1 MSQSKYSSTRETTN
15 LARIAR
21 IILGPCT
28 DVLRAVLKNQISPTD
43 LKTKV
48 LSYIATK
55 RTPIITTNQ
64 KQLVDSED
72 YSKFDITLLYF
83 LLRNICTITP
93 HFKQWGNSPL
103 VSDRSVSANIER
115 IRLTRNEYYGH
126 YSSFSISKS
135 DFEDKWKYL
144 FQTVKELEKH
154 IGTSKDYQEALR
166 ELKYCCMDLDI
177 EDNFSQRLRNEVTC
191 LKGKTKSCGSRKNKS
206 LVYLSMFCKD
216 FYVKTSFIQ

>member
-1 MSQSKYSSTRETTN
+1 MSLSKYSSTRETTN

-48 LSYIATK
+48 QSYIASK
-55 RTPIITTNQ
+55 RPPLISAHQ
-64 KQLVDSED
+64 KQLVDGED

-93 HFKQWGNSPL
+93 HSKQWGNSPL

-144 FQTVKELEKH
+144 FQSVKELEKH
-154 IGTSKDYQEALR
+154 IGTSKEYQEALR
-166 ELKYCCMDLDI
+166 KLTYCCMDLDI
-177 EDNFSQRLRNEVTC
+177 QDNFIQQLQNDVTG
-191 LKGKTKSCGSRKNKS
+191 LKGKIYSKICGSRKEK
-206 LVYLSMFCKD
+206 LSERLLKCL
-216 FYVKTSFIQ
+216 T

>member
-1 MSQSKYSSTRETTN
+1 METTN

-48 LSYIATK
+48 QSYIASK
-55 RTPIITTNQ
+55 RPPLISAHQ
-64 KQLVDSED
+64 KQLVDGED

-83 LLRNICTITP
+83 LFRNICAITP
-93 HFKQWGNSPL
+93 HSKQWGNNPI

-126 YSSFSISKS
+126 YSSYRIPKS

-144 FQTVKELEKH
+144 FQSVKELEQY

-166 ELKYCCMDLDI
+166 ELKDCCMDVDFQ
-177 EDNFSQRLRNEVTC
+177 DNFIEHLRNDVTC
-191 LKGKTKSCGSRKNKS
+191 LKGKRKRAVGPKNKS
-206 LVYLSMFCKD
+206 LVCLSVLCKD
-216 FYVKTSFIQ
+216 FDVKTSFIQ

>member
-1 MSQSKYSSTRETTN
+1 MSNSKYSTTRETTN

-48 LSYIATK
+48 QSYIATK
-55 RTPIITTNQ
+55 RTPFINTNQ
-64 KQLVDSED
+64 KQLVDGED

-93 HFKQWGNSPL
+93 HSKQWGNSPL

-144 FQTVKELEKH
+144 FQSVKELEKH

-166 ELKYCCMDLDI
+166 KLKYCCMDLDI
-177 EDNFSQRLRNEVTC
+177 QDNFIQQLQNDVTG
-191 LKGKTKSCGSRKNKS
+191 LIGKIYSMDMWVQKRK
-206 LVYLSMFCKD
+206 VE
-216 FYVKTSFIQ
+216 

>member
-1 MSQSKYSSTRETTN
+1 MSLSKYSSTRETTN

-48 LSYIATK
+48 QSYIASK
-55 RTPIITTNQ
+55 RPPLISAHQ
-64 KQLVDSED
+64 KQLVDGED

-93 HFKQWGNSPL
+93 HSKQWGNSPL

-144 FQTVKELEKH
+144 FQSVKELEKH

-177 EDNFSQRLRNEVTC
+177 QDNFIQQLQNDVTG
-191 LKGKTKSCGSRKNKS
+191 LIGKIYSKICGSRKER
-206 LVYLSMFCKD
+206 LSECLLKFL
-216 FYVKTSFIQ
+216 T

>member
-1 MSQSKYSSTRETTN
+1 MSLSKYSSTRDTTN

-48 LSYIATK
+48 QTYIATK
-55 RTPIITTNQ
+55 RTLFITTNQ

-72 YSKFDITLLYF
+72 YSKFDIALLYF
-83 LLRNICTITP
+83 LFRNVCAITS
-93 HFKQWGNSPL
+93 HSKQLGNRPI
-103 VSDRSVSANIER
+103 VSDRSVLANIER

-126 YSSFSISKS
+126 YSSYFFPKS

-144 FQTVKELEKH
+144 FQSVKELEQY

-166 ELKYCCMDLDI
+166 ELKYCCMDLEI
-177 EDNFSQRLRNEVTC
+177 QDNFIQHLRNDVSGLIC
-191 LKGKTKSCGSRKNKS
+191 KTKRAVGPER
-206 LVYLSMFCKD
+206 
-216 FYVKTSFIQ
+216 

>member
-1 MSQSKYSSTRETTN
+1 MSLSKYSSTRETTN

-48 LSYIATK
+48 QSYIATK
-55 RTPIITTNQ
+55 RTPFITTNQ
-64 KQLVDSED
+64 KQLVDGED

-83 LLRNICTITP
+83 LLRNICTIAP
-93 HFKQWGNSPL
+93 HSKQWGNSPL
-103 VSDRSVSANIER
+103 ISDRSVSANIER

-144 FQTVKELEKH
+144 FQSVKELEKQ

-177 EDNFSQRLRNEVTC
+177 QDNFIQQLQNDVTG
-191 LKGKTKSCGSRKNKS
+191 LIGKIFSIDMWVQKRK
-206 LVYLSMFCKD
+206 VE
-216 FYVKTSFIQ
+216 

>member
-166 ELKYCCMDLDI
+166 ELKDCFMDLQ
-177 EDNFSQRLRNEVTC
+177 DNFIQQLQNDVTG
-191 LKGKTKSCGSRKNKS
+191 LIGKIYSKICGSRKEK
-206 LVYLSMFCKD
+206 LSECLLKCL
-216 FYVKTSFIQ
+216 T

>member
-1 MSQSKYSSTRETTN
+1 MVLSKYSSTRDTTN

-48 LSYIATK
+48 QSYISAK
-55 RTPIITTNQ
+55 RTPFITTNQ
-64 KQLVDSED
+64 KQLVDGED

-93 HFKQWGNSPL
+93 HSKQWGNSPL

-115 IRLTRNEYYGH
+115 IRITRNEYYGH

-144 FQTVKELEKH
+144 FQSVKELEKH

-166 ELKYCCMDLDI
+166 ALKYCCMDSDI
-177 EDNFSQRLRNEVTC
+177 QYN
-191 LKGKTKSCGSRKNKS
+191 
-206 LVYLSMFCKD
+206 
-216 FYVKTSFIQ
+216 FIQQLKNDVTGLIGKIYIL

>member
-1 MSQSKYSSTRETTN
+1 MSLSKYSSTRETTN

-48 LSYIATK
+48 HSYIASK
-55 RTPIITTNQ
+55 RPPLISAHQ
-64 KQLVDSED
+64 KQLVDGED

-83 LLRNICTITP
+83 LFRNICTITP
-93 HFKQWGNSPL
+93 HSKQWGNNPI

-126 YSSFSISKS
+126 CSSYFIPKS

-144 FQTVKELEKH
+144 FQSVKELEQY

-177 EDNFSQRLRNEVTC
+177 QDNFIQHLRNDVTC
-191 LKGKTKSCGSRKNKS
+191 LKGKTKRAVGPEKIK
-206 LVYLSMFCKD
+206 V
-216 FYVKTSFIQ
+216 

>member
-1 MSQSKYSSTRETTN
+1 MSLSKYRSTPETTN

-48 LSYIATK
+48 QSYIASK
-55 RTPIITTNQ
+55 RPPLISAHE
-64 KQLVDSED
+64 KQLVDGED

-83 LLRNICTITP
+83 LFRNICTITP
-93 HFKQWGNSPL
+93 HSKQWGNSPL

-144 FQTVKELEKH
+144 SKSVKDLEQY

-177 EDNFSQRLRNEVTC
+177 EDNFSQRLRNDVTC